1 MSTLQEWINY
11 ILLKYLLQVLF
22 LIEPIDEYCIQ
33 SLPDFEGKKF
43 QNVAKEGVKLDE
55 SEAAKERK
63 EKLETEYED
72 LLKWLKDDALSDKV
86 SLQI

>member
-1 MSTLQEWINY
+1 LQEWINY

>member
-1 MSTLQEWINY
+1 MQEWINY